1 MGNELVKAGEQKIGA
16 GGLIPFLTENADR
29 IAEAATFN
37 IDTRKAI
44 QVCGAIS
51 STEKNRK
58 MLAECT
64 NASFLNAL
72 RQCVSFG
79 LMPTPATDM
88 GYFIPYRDKEA
99 RVTEV
104 QFKLGW
110 RGILELARRCGV
122 HAVAKVVYKGDRFT
136 YKDGLNPEIAHEPD
150 LAGPRTDEDIVC
162 AYSEAVWTGEDGTQ
176 RKAVEVM
183 TKAEIDLVR
192 SKAAQGSGAWKDFY
206 AEMARKTVLR
216 RASKWWPLSTEAV
229 EAIGVDSEGEF
240 DFGRK
245 PARVQAESPQEAV
258 AGEVIDAAYQDVR
271 AAVPA
276 AVTYDAK
283 VKETIF
289 DSINK
294 ADTYDRLL
302 KIAKRLDER
311 GDIPEADLAEMRAAI
326 GEKTEMFQAFGEA

>member
-1 MGNELVKAGEQKIGA
+1 MGNNVAVAGTAKIGA
-16 GGLIPFLTENADR
+16 GVLVPFLTENADK

-44 QVCGAIS
+44 QVCGAIC

-99 RVTEV
+99 RVSEV

-110 RGILELARRCGV
+110 RGILELARRSGV
-122 HAVAKVVYKGDRFT
+122 HAVAKVVYKGDKFA
-136 YKDGLNPEIAHEPD
+136 YKDGLNPEISHEPD
-150 LAGPRTDEDIVC
+150 LTGPRDDKDIVC

-183 TKAEIDLVR
+183 TKAEIDMVR

-216 RASKWWPLSTEAV
+216 RASKWWPLSTDAV
-229 EAIGVDSEGEF
+229 EAIGVDAEGEF
-240 DFGRK
+240 DFGRR
-245 PARVQAESPQEAV
+245 PVRVHAERPEDTVAPGVRETVEA
-258 AGEVIDAAYQDVR
+258 EVIDVETAKKPFTADVKAKMLDAIGAAESLDRTYQIEERFGAYDIPDADLTELR
-271 AAVPA
+271 AAV
-276 AVTYDAK
+276 K
-283 VKETIF
+283 KQIELF
-289 DSINK
+289 N
-294 ADTYDRLL
+294 
-302 KIAKRLDER
+302 
-311 GDIPEADLAEMRAAI
+311 
-326 GEKTEMFQAFGEA
+326 AFGA